1 MNKAKLKSYAPAAR
15 RDFIQAVTDRAHF
28 FGLSETET
36 IPVVESGDFAM
47 IGGNSFPRI
56 VGAQRRKLE
65 ARVKRDG
72 FSQVMEA
79 VAYTWFNRFLA
90 LRYMELHGYLEHGFR
105 VLSNIGSSNVPE
117 ILDHAAQLDMSGL
130 NKQRVVELK
139 LDGSKDAELY
149 RMLLVAQCNALHA
162 ALPFLFEKIE
172 DETEL
177 LLPDNLLHSDSLI
190 RKLVAEIE
198 EEDWQEVEIIGWLY
212 QFYISEKKDQ
222 VIGKVVKSEDIPAA
236 TQLFT
241 PDWIVKY
248 MVQNSLG
255 RQWQMTYPN
264 SPLKTKMEYYI
275 EPAVQT
281 DEVKSQLAAITP
293 DSLDPEKL
301 TLLDPAS
308 GSGHILVEAYDVFKE
323 IYLERG
329 YSSRDFP
336 RLILEK
342 NLFGLDV
349 DDRAAQ
355 MAGFA
360 LLMKARR
367 DDRRILRS
375 DNPVKLN
382 VMAIQESGS
391 ISVENS
397 QWGEQA
403 GTIRALTELF
413 KYGKTFGSLIQV
425 PARIVAELSIIET
438 SLNMAMLAGDL
449 YTLQAARELLPL
461 VEQGRVLAGK
471 YNCVVANPPYMG
483 SKGMNDRLK
492 AFAQNNYPDSKSDLF
507 AMFIERNLELAA
519 PNGTVAMITMQSW
532 MFLSSF
538 ERLRERLLSRE
549 TILSMAHL
557 GTRAFDSIGGEVVST
572 TAFVLGNYNRPEYE
586 GSYLRLIDGNSELE
600 KISAMRNA
608 IENPDCGW
616 FNSASAADFM
626 KLPGIPISYWISK
639 NTLSLFNKQS
649 LSDYFFSEGPCKTGN
664 DEIYLRLF
672 WEVSRDEVSPDQK
685 WCFCSKGGEHRRYF
699 GNIEHVI
706 RWDEESRAHYRNDRI
721 GRITSEHVWNE
732 EGITWS
738 IISSKAGFSFRVLP
752 HHAQFNSVSPTIFAK
767 DKSGGA
773 VRRSLLFLNST
784 VAGKILSILNPT
796 LALNVGNVLSLP
808 FVKTIREFSYS
819 DALIEIAKSD
829 WDSYETSWD
838 FTRFPLLNSD
848 DHGLTLKVAYAK
860 LRSTWLEMT
869 LKMRS
874 LEEENNR
881 VFIEA
886 YNLFDELTPEVP
898 LNEITLTCNPYN
910 RYGKGKSENELE
922 TLLLADTM
930 KELISYTIGCMMGRY
945 SCDQLGMMYAH
956 NGSLGFDHS
965 KYQTFPADDDGIV
978 PVLDTDLFPDDA
990 TNRFEEFLK
999 VAWSPEALEENLRF
1013 VADSLSPKGGETPRE
1028 TIRRY
1033 ISTQFYKDHMQTYKK
1048 RPIYW
1053 LFSSGKQRAFEC
1065 LVYLHR
1071 YNDATLSRMRNEYVT
1086 PLQGKFS
1093 AQVDYLSNEINAA
1106 ASTAERNRLQKQ
1118 LDTLRKKQVELASFD
1133 DLLRHYADQR
1143 ISLDL
1148 DAGVKVNYGK
1158 FGSLLAEAK
1167 AVTGGTD

>member
-1 MNKAKLKSYAPAAR
+1 MNKARLKSYAPAAR

-28 FGLSETET
+28 FGLSEAET

-105 VLSNIGSSNVPE
+105 VLSNTGSSNVPE
-117 ILDHAAQLDMSGL
+117 ILDHAAQVDLSGL

-149 RMLLVAQCNALHA
+149 RLLLVAQCNSLHA
-162 ALPFLFEKIE
+162 AMPFLFEKIE

-177 LLPDNLLHSDSLI
+177 LLPDNLLHSDSLL
-190 RKLVAEIE
+190 RKLVSEIGE
-198 EEDWQEVEIIGWLY
+198 DDWQDVEIIGWLY

-222 VIGKVVKSEDIPAA
+222 VIGKEVKSEDIPAA

-241 PDWIVKY
+241 PNWIVKY

-255 RQWQMTYPN
+255 RQWLTTYPD
-264 SPLKTKMEYYI
+264 SPLKAKMAYYI
-275 EPAVQT
+275 DSAEQT
-281 DEVKSQLAAITP
+281 KEVKSQLAALTP
-293 DSLDPEKL
+293 ASLDPESL

-308 GSGHILVEAYDVFKE
+308 GSGHILVEAYDLFKE

-342 NLFGLDV
+342 NLFGLDI

-360 LLMKARR
+360 LLMKARK

-382 VMAIQESGS
+382 VMAIQESGAIPIETS
-391 ISVENS
+391 CWGDQENLV
-397 QWGEQA
+397 Q
-403 GTIRALTELF
+403 ILIDLF
-413 KYGKTFGSLIQV
+413 RHGKTFGSLIQV
-425 PARIVAELSIIET
+425 PDKLAA
-438 SLNMAMLAGDL
+438 NMLAIDMALANILINGDL
-449 YTLQAARELLPL
+449 YASHAARALIPL
-461 VEQGRVLAGK
+461 VEQVKVLAGK
-471 YNCVVANPPYMG
+471 YDCVVANPPYMG
-483 SKGMNDRLK
+483 GKGMNPALK
-492 AFAQNNYPDSKSDLF
+492 NFAKENFSDSKADLF
-507 AMFIERNLELAA
+507 SMFIKRGFGWCRASGFN
-519 PNGTVAMITMQSW
+519 AMVTMQSW

-538 ERLRERLLSRE
+538 ELMRKTLLDNKTIVNMVHMSNGVMGIAFGTAATVFRNEYVFGYNSSFSYVDNIDITDQNVPVEFPIRNNRQTTASYEEFKQIPGSPVAYWIPKKLLSVYRSIKQLYEITISDGQNITADNTKFVRFFWESEKEQIGKGKKWVLYAKGGAYRRWYGNLEYIVDWSLDARDSYRKNSSARIIPEYLWFKEGVTWTLITSSRISFRLLPNDS
-549 TILSMAHL
+549 T
-557 GTRAFDSIGGEVVST
+557 FD
-572 TAFVLGNYNRPEYE
+572 
-586 GSYLRLIDGNSELE
+586 
-600 KISAMRNA
+600 
-608 IENPDCGW
+608 
-616 FNSASAADFM
+616 
-626 KLPGIPISYWISK
+626 
-639 NTLSLFNKQS
+639 
-649 LSDYFFSEGPCKTGN
+649 KTG
-664 DEIYLRLF
+664 
-672 WEVSRDEVSPDQK
+672 
-685 WCFCSKGGEHRRYF
+685 
-699 GNIEHVI
+699 
-706 RWDEESRAHYRNDRI
+706 
-721 GRITSEHVWNE
+721 
-732 EGITWS
+732 
-738 IISSKAGFSFRVLP
+738 SSVFLKQDNHILP
-752 HHAQFNSVSPTIFAK
+752 TLA
-767 DKSGGA
+767 
-773 VRRSLLFLNST
+773 FLNSKVAEYLTGVYSST
-784 VAGKILSILNPT
+784 VALQ
-796 LALNVGNVLSLP
+796 VDEVRRLP
-808 FVKTIREFSYS
+808 FSPDDWLSS
-819 DALIEIAKSD
+819 DVVSNANELSGISKAD
-829 WDSYETSWD
+829 WNSFETSLD
-838 FTRFPLLNSD
+838 FHAFPI
-848 DHGLTLKVAYAK
+848 LTYPFKADTIEASWQNWQ
-860 LRSTWLEMT
+860 LRCSSQFSRMQELET
-869 LKMRS
+869 
-874 LEEENNR
+874 ENNR
-881 VFIEA
+881 LFIEA
-886 YNLFDELTPEVP
+886 YGLQDEIAPEVP
-898 LNEITLTCNPYN
+898 TDQITISLAN
-910 RYGKGKSENELE
+910 RGVDMNRLVSH
-922 TLLLADTM
+922 A
-930 KELISYTIGCMMGRY
+930 IGCMMGRY
-945 SCDQLGMMYAH
+945 SLDQQGLVYA
-956 NGSLGFDHS
+956 NSGNVGFTQS

-978 PVLDTDLFPDDA
+978 PVMDMDLFPDDA
-990 TNRFEEFLK
+990 TRRFEEFLK
-999 VAWSPEALEENLRF
+999 VAWSPDTLEENLKF

-1033 ISTQFYKDHMQTYKK
+1033 ISTQFYKDHLQTYKR

-1093 AQVDYLSNEINAA
+1093 AQADYLTNEVNAA

-1148 DAGVKVNYGK
+1148 DDGVKVNYGK
-1158 FGSLLAEAK
+1158 FGTLLAEVK